1 MEALT
6 ALSLPFDFK
15 STFNNLSTSV
25 LPMEA
30 LKALTLPFGLNST
43 FNNLSTSVLPM
54 EALTALT
61 LPFGLKSTF
70 NNLIT
75 SVFETLLLYVFEY
88 FTGSSRMALEEVAV
102 ENVMLVHISILI
114 VD

>member
-75 SVFETLLLYVFEY
+75 YYLLLYVFEY